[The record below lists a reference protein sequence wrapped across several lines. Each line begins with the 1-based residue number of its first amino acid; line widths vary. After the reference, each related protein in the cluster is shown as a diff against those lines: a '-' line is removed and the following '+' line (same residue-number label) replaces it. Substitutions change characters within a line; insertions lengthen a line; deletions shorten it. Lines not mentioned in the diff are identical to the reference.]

1 MQVEKAGT
9 GSILAKEHGLF
20 AVERLHLYLSL
31 FSDEDDAFSV
41 KHISAARFHRNH
53 KLMSEIFS
61 DTVVRDVRTGQ
72 IAKKKKKKKEE
83 MLGLCLFLFLIFGC
97 LQLFYK
103 ILGWLINCIGHLSFF
118 VWSDNF
124 FHISY
129 FVLLT
134 PMVVNGISCGVSQHF
149 HTIVSKKYS
158 SIVVLFITLVVTK
171 SRLGVLKRQVQ
182 SLIAHQVSRL
192 LFAEYKGLT

>member
-1 MQVEKAGT
+1 MVCSLLRDFTFTSLCFQMKMTPSLSNTYPQLVFIEIISWCQKYSATQWSGMYEQV
-9 GSILAKEHGLF
+9 
-20 AVERLHLYLSL
+20 RLP
-31 FSDEDDAFSV
+31 
-41 KHISAARFHRNH
+41 
-53 KLMSEIFS
+53 
-61 DTVVRDVRTGQ
+61 
-72 IAKKKKKKKEE
+72 KKKKKKKKRKK
-83 MLGLCLFLFLIFGC
+83 CLDFVFFLFLIFGC

-103 ILGWLINCIGHLSFF
+103 ILGWLINCIGPLSFF

-134 PMVVNGISCGVSQHF
+134 PMVVNDISCGVSQHF
-149 HTIVSKKYS
+149 HTIVSKTYS

>member
-1 MQVEKAGT
+1 MVCSLLRYFTFTSLCFQMKMTPSLSNTYPQLVFIEIISWCQKYSATQWSGMYEQV
-9 GSILAKEHGLF
+9 
-20 AVERLHLYLSL
+20 RL
-31 FSDEDDAFSV
+31 
-41 KHISAARFHRNH
+41 
-53 KLMSEIFS
+53 
-61 DTVVRDVRTGQ
+61 Q
-72 IAKKKKKKKEE
+72 KKKNKKKEE
-83 MLGLCLFLFLIFGC
+83 MLWLCLFLFLIFGC
-97 LQLFYK
+97 LQLFYE
-103 ILGWLINCIGHLSFF
+103 ILGWLINCIGPLSIF
-118 VWSDNF
+118 VRSDKF

-134 PMVVNGISCGVSQHF
+134 PMVVNYISCGVSQHF
-149 HTIVSKKYS
+149 HTIVSKTYS

>member
-1 MQVEKAGT
+1 
-9 GSILAKEHGLF
+9 
-20 AVERLHLYLSL
+20 
-31 FSDEDDAFSV
+31 
-41 KHISAARFHRNH
+41 
-53 KLMSEIFS
+53 
-61 DTVVRDVRTGQ
+61 
-72 IAKKKKKKKEE
+72 
-83 MLGLCLFLFLIFGC
+83 MLRRWLFLFLIFGC

>member
-1 MQVEKAGT
+1 MLQVEKAET

-72 IAKKKKKKKEE
+72 IAKKKKKRKK
-83 MLGLCLFLFLIFGC
+83 CLDFVFFLFLIFGC

-103 ILGWLINCIGHLSFF
+103 ILG
-118 VWSDNF
+118 
-124 FHISY
+124 
-129 FVLLT
+129 
-134 PMVVNGISCGVSQHF
+134 
-149 HTIVSKKYS
+149 
-158 SIVVLFITLVVTK
+158 
-171 SRLGVLKRQVQ
+171 
-182 SLIAHQVSRL
+182 
-192 LFAEYKGLT
+192 

>member
-1 MQVEKAGT
+1 MVCSLLRDFTFTSLCFQMKMTPSLSNTYLQLVFIEIISWCQKYSATQWSGMYEQV
-9 GSILAKEHGLF
+9 
-20 AVERLHLYLSL
+20 RL
-31 FSDEDDAFSV
+31 
-41 KHISAARFHRNH
+41 
-53 KLMSEIFS
+53 
-61 DTVVRDVRTGQ
+61 Q
-72 IAKKKKKKKEE
+72 KKKKKEE
-83 MLGLCLFLFLIFGC
+83 MLRLCLFLFLIFGC

-149 HTIVSKKYS
+149 HTIVSKTYS

>member
-1 MQVEKAGT
+1 MVCSLLRDFTFTSLCFQMKMTPSLSNTYPQLVFIEIISWCQKYSATQWSGMYEQV
-9 GSILAKEHGLF
+9 
-20 AVERLHLYLSL
+20 RL
-31 FSDEDDAFSV
+31 
-41 KHISAARFHRNH
+41 
-53 KLMSEIFS
+53 
-61 DTVVRDVRTGQ
+61 Q
-72 IAKKKKKKKEE
+72 KKKKY
-83 MLGLCLFLFLIFGC
+83 LIFGC